1 MAFRNT
7 PERFGSVTRAL
18 HWVTVILVFAAL
30 VLGNRIAHMEVSL
43 SALKFFGYHKT
54 LGISVLALIVF
65 RILWHVFSP
74 PPKPLQHG
82 VGWQDGLAKAVHR
95 AFYVLLLA
103 MPLTGWAAS
112 SASGIDTVVFGRW
125 TMPAIAPVS
134 ERWEEVGFVI
144 HGIIAKLLVATIL
157 LHVGGALYRAVLK
170 KDGTLR
176 RMITG

>member
-7 PERFGSVTRAL
+7 SERFGFVTKTL

-43 SALKFFGYHKT
+43 SALKLFGYHKT

-65 RILWHVFSP
+65 RMLWHRITP
-74 PPKPLQHG
+74 PPHPIRSG
-82 VGWQDGLAKAVHR
+82 IRWQDGLAKAVHR

-103 MPLTGWAAS
+103 MPLTGWVAS
-112 SASGIDTVVFGRW
+112 SATGIDTVVFGRW
-125 TMPAIAPVS
+125 TLPVIAPVS
-134 ERWEEVGFVI
+134 ERWEEIGFLI

-157 LHVGGALYRAVLK
+157 LHIAGALYHALAKR
-170 KDGTLR
+170 DGTLR
-176 RMITG
+176 RMTTG